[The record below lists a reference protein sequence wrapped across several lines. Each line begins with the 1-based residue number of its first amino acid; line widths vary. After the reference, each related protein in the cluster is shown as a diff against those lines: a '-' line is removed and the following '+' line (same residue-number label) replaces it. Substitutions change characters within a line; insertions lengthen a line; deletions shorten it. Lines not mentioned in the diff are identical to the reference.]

1 MKNNIF
7 CVIFLF
13 ILFSC
18 KSEVETETE
27 LTLSKVSELIDNNQL
42 NTALELLES
51 SEEELQSLAIDLFDG
66 DKAIR
71 EGMEVFE
78 KFYSVEK
85 EIENFQDESFLY
97 RKMGELSNEEFEQLK
112 KHQLTK
118 TYFKQKTL
126 NNNFIDLLS
135 TIIKD
140 RDSVV
145 NVLKEEKLYKNRL
158 QESMSKFREEQ
169 ERNMRKG
176 IYSFSLEDNSGNR
189 GYLEAGNIGVWSL
202 DIENE
207 TIKYTIT
214 GRVGS
219 DPMCGITAKDNFGNV
234 CSICIEKTSGDN
246 VEVEIRY
253 VNVIR
258 TYTGY
263 ISR

>member
-1 MKNNIF
+1 MKNILC

-18 KSEVETETE
+18 KSEVESETE

-42 NTALELLES
+42 NTALELLKS
-51 SEEELQSLAIDLFDG
+51 SKRELQSLAIDLYDK
-66 DKAIR
+66 DKAIK

-85 EIENFQDESFLY
+85 EIKNFKDESFLY

-112 KHQLTK
+112 MNQLKK
-118 TYFKQKTL
+118 TYFKQETL
-126 NNNFIDLLS
+126 NNNFIDLLR
-135 TIIKD
+135 TIIED
-140 RDSVV
+140 RDSIINELENKKV
-145 NVLKEEKLYKNRL
+145 
-158 QESMSKFREEQ
+158 REEQ
-169 ERNMRKG
+169 LKESMKELREEQQRNMRKG
-176 IYSFSLEDNSGNR
+176 IYSFSLEDSSGNR
-189 GYLEAGNIGVWSL
+189 GYLKAGNIDVWSL
-202 DIENE
+202 DISNE

-253 VNVIR
+253 VNGTR

>member
-1 MKNNIF
+1 MKNILYCAVLLSF
-7 CVIFLF
+7 
-13 ILFSC
+13 LFSC
-18 KSEVETETE
+18 RSEVESETE
-27 LTLSKVSELIDNNQL
+27 LALSKVSVLIDNNQL

-51 SEEELQSLAIDLFDG
+51 SKEELQSLAIKLFDG

-71 EGMEVFE
+71 EAMEVYK
-78 KFYSVEK
+78 KFNSVKK

-112 KHQLTK
+112 KYQLTK

-145 NVLKEEKLYKNRL
+145 NVLKEEKLNKNRL
-158 QESMSKFREEQ
+158 QESMSKFREER

-176 IYSFSLEDNSGNR
+176 IYSFSLEDSSGNR

-234 CSICIEKTSGDN
+234 CSICIEKTSSDN